1 MLEHAKRGLSGSQR
15 RQLHSWGRGM
25 RRGRWDAPVARP
37 GGANRRLQVSCS
49 LKVPPRLA
57 SLLLSSGGGI
67 ALAARR
73 ATPPS
78 FIAARAHAAGEKEH
92 PPNAFTRAP
101 THNSALSA
109 LQALSVTIIPS
120 SNPLTYSGDA
130 GELYFPRRRARKE
143 HQGEIIG
150 GLFASL
156 GLWWANLSGWHRW
169 HLQGAR
175 LVQ

>member
-1 MLEHAKRGLSGSQR
+1 MGSRVLCSRVFYQTTKDPIIKPEIASGEPS
-15 RQLHSWGRGM
+15 S
-25 RRGRWDAPVARP
+25 P
-37 GGANRRLQVSCS
+37 
-49 LKVPPRLA
+49 
-57 SLLLSSGGGI
+57 SLLARGGI

-156 GLWWANLSGWHRW
+156 GLWRANLSGWHRW